1 MTEAQLMQIAT
12 SSLTLA
18 LDLAGPVLAAALVVG
33 LLVSVIQTLTQVQET
48 TLSFLPKI
56 VAIVGV
62 LFVAGHWMLSQLQT
76 FTTGLFAQI
85 PHLLGG

>member
-18 LDLAGPVLAAALVVG
+18 LDLAGPILAAALVVG
-33 LLVSVIQTLTQVQET
+33 LLVSVIQTLTQVQEA

-56 VAIVGV
+56 VAIVAV
-62 LFVAGHWMLSQLQT
+62 LFVAGHWMLSQLQS
-76 FTTGLFAQI
+76 FTIGLFAQI

>member
-12 SSLTLA
+12 SALMLA
-18 LDLAGPVLAAALVVG
+18 LDLAGPILAAALVVG
-33 LLVSVIQTLTQVQET
+33 LVVSVIQTLTQVQET

-56 VAIVGV
+56 VAIVAV